1 MCLILIATSVMA
13 QVKMYYPKYLAG
25 KISQEDVSKI
35 SVTSLVPVVIEFI
48 YKAKVIDERNN
59 VVIMLES
66 EVVYCKRGVT
76 DYAKEEIKGL
86 RVLKKEI
93 NLATYTGKLTFQS
106 QIVHPL
112 DTTSIIARVEKV
124 LSLKN
129 GISMTTDG
137 RILTDPKLFR
147 MDSEIPYAQKMVL
160 EDLYDKLVFKN
171 DNSGAHCI
179 DLNFVITQNK
189 KDIYKASMVEL
200 CLAPGESKLSEA
212 QKGKVKIILNEY
224 ETRLP
229 NRPIQVQIRHGE
241 NHVSN
246 RKVEA
251 VSHSEPGLDYIK
263 YTNQS
268 IGFSFDFFNQA
279 TNTFFPNAFNT
290 IVIFDKNGKVE
301 DIEQYPFERTESNPL
316 GINGPDGCSRARSD
330 INGRVIMQVL
340 ASNNFTDAQWLAY
353 VAFVNGGID
362 EGELKIMESNGLE
375 IIAPKKRSNTV
386 ISASSY
392 RAFST
397 YTFAIKDKDK
407 VILFEMAYVSKVPTA
422 TNYILPKAKI
432 DVDKILNSI
441 VYNKIN
447 FQFYFHKSG
456 ELKSLKLSSL
466 EPKVDQQT
474 SRLQYEKFLKYHWVM
489 NKHVL
494 KYGIKA
500 LDKNEEIIYLNL
512 DAHIATYDVKEKIAI
527 PKYKVITPY
536 QDAIRKYET
545 INWDSV
551 QVSFSHRVDD
561 TIFVPATSNR
571 PKDYFYHAKEKI
583 ESWSSVSSSEPNT
596 EKIQKYKNYI
606 RISPLELQLHPV
618 HGQNI
623 GVSRI
628 DNNVDE
634 TLLKSIVTYENSN
647 KFSEAPSIKVIKT
660 KGWKFYISTQLI
672 NQSQMRGNTN
682 TVFIDSGQFLYRI
695 YIAGGFKSDILHL
708 LNSLKI
714 EGKQL
719 RFQYNTAR
727 QLESIEII

>member
-301 DIEQYPFERTESNPL
+301 DIEQYPFERTESN
-316 GINGPDGCSRARSD
+316 
-330 INGRVIMQVL
+330 
-340 ASNNFTDAQWLAY
+340 
-353 VAFVNGGID
+353 
-362 EGELKIMESNGLE
+362 
-375 IIAPKKRSNTV
+375 
-386 ISASSY
+386 
-392 RAFST
+392 
-397 YTFAIKDKDK
+397 
-407 VILFEMAYVSKVPTA
+407 
-422 TNYILPKAKI
+422 
-432 DVDKILNSI
+432 
-441 VYNKIN
+441 
-447 FQFYFHKSG
+447 
-456 ELKSLKLSSL
+456 LKSLKLSSL

-489 NKHVL
+489 NKHVS